1 MTSSN
6 TPYQTPGWGSDSGPN
21 PKQAT
26 NGLAVAS
33 LVLGILWLCWLGS
46 VLAVIFGHVA
56 LAQIKK
62 TGAAGRGLAIA
73 GLVLGYAGVGSALL
87 VGVLTLVGGEK
98 TTTSQGR
105 SGETDAGDGAGSPS
119 AQRARESGIGT
130 PVRDGKFE
138 FTVTK
143 TSTASQVGNSFLNKK
158 AQGEYVLVNVKVKNT
173 ADQANAFSGTD
184 QKLTD
189 GAGHT
194 YSADDEAA
202 IYLED
207 SKSLYEEI
215 NPGNQVKGVVLF
227 DVPRATKP
235 AAIELH
241 DSAFSGGVKVSLR

>member
-87 VGVLTLVGGEK
+87 VGVLTLGTGED

-105 SGETDAGDGAGSPS
+105 SAKTGDGAGTPS
-119 AQRARESGIGT
+119 AQRAQESGIGT
-130 PVRDGKFE
+130 PIRDGKFE

-143 TSTASQVGNSFLNKK
+143 TSTASQVGNSFSNKK

-173 ADQANAFSGTD
+173 GDQAQTFSGAD

-189 GAGHT
+189 RAGHT
-194 YSADDEAA
+194 FSADDEAA

-215 NPGNQVKGVVLF
+215 NPGNQVNGVVLF

-241 DSAFSGGVKVSLR
+241 DSAFSNGVKVSLR